1 MISNVDEYLR
11 QLRKELTDC
20 DRATIQD
27 ALSDAE
33 EYLRNAVENLRET
46 KPDVP
51 VESLFPAI
59 VKEYGIPTE
68 IAEAYRKIEARNSP
82 FLISGTRKD
91 KTSIAKRLLGIV
103 ADPRAWGAL
112 LYLLFALATGIFYF
126 TWAVTGISL
135 SLGLLILVIG
145 IPFAGIFILSTRGL
159 ALLEGRLVEAL
170 LGVRMPHRPLFS
182 NISPGLWN
190 RFKALISDKYT
201 WFTMAYMLLQLPL
214 GVIYFSVFITLICI
228 ALGLIAT
235 PILALGFGLP
245 VFFDGH
251 TQYYLNGWVMPFT
264 VIAGILIF
272 VLMLHLAKFT
282 GNIHGKL
289 AKAMLVRE

>member
-135 SLGLLILVIG
+135 SRSINPGDRYSIRRNIYS
-145 IPFAGIFILSTRGL
+145 FNSRAG
-159 ALLEGRLVEAL
+159 
-170 LGVRMPHRPLFS
+170 
-182 NISPGLWN
+182 
-190 RFKALISDKYT
+190 
-201 WFTMAYMLLQLPL
+201 FT
-214 GVIYFSVFITLICI
+214 
-228 ALGLIAT
+228 
-235 PILALGFGLP
+235 
-245 VFFDGH
+245 
-251 TQYYLNGWVMPFT
+251 
-264 VIAGILIF
+264 
-272 VLMLHLAKFT
+272 
-282 GNIHGKL
+282 
-289 AKAMLVRE
+289 